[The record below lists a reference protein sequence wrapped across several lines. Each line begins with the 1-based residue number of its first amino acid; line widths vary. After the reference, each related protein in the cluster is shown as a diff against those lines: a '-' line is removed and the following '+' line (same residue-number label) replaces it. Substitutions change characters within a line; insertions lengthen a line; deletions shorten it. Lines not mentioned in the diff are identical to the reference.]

1 MSASSQPV
9 PAAPPSLPR
18 PFQLVL
24 FFVGCLWLV
33 ASNRA
38 SALFSQVV
46 VNRLDLPEIQPLLE
60 QVLLLLLLLGGFS
73 LLSWISTRSGN
84 PRVVNALPRRATA
97 RQEWQRGAAL
107 GWAMLLAAVLPMM
120 LAGDLHP
127 EFWLQPRALFSTLLM
142 GLLSLVTLAVTTLT
156 LEVAFRGYLF
166 SRLIAAIHPVAATA
180 LLATLYALFFSYN
193 ENATL
198 WSMLVTL
205 LMGILLSIAY
215 LRTHALWL
223 GWGLHFAW
231 TAAMGLIFGL
241 PVAGSATFSRIVSTS
256 VRGHA
261 WFTGGAYGP
270 EAAFLTPIVLL
281 AAIPALYR
289 LTRDYSWNYTHA
301 PILAAGYPVDLAPPA
316 AHTAMEAA
324 APPAPLVQIL
334 GSTPTSPSTLPVI
347 EEHLRGSSNS
357 AGTSSGGNESI

>member
-1 MSASSQPV
+1 LSASSQPV
-9 PAAPPSLPR
+9 PAAPASVPR
-18 PFQLVL
+18 PFQLAL

-38 SALFSQVV
+38 AVLLSQGV

-73 LLSWISTRSGN
+73 LLSWTSTRTGN
-84 PRVVNALPRRATA
+84 LREVNALPQRATA

-107 GWAMLLAAVLPMM
+107 GWAMLLAAVIPMM

-127 EFWLQPRALFSTLLM
+127 EFWLQPRAWIM
-142 GLLSLVTLAVTTLT
+142 ALLSLLTLAVTTLT

-166 SRLIAAIHPVAATA
+166 SRLIAAIHPVAATT

-193 ENATL
+193 DNATL
-198 WSMLVTL
+198 WSMLITF
-205 LMGILLSIAY
+205 LMGIVLSIAY

-231 TAAMGLIFGL
+231 STAMGLIFGL
-241 PVAGSATFSRIVSTS
+241 PVAGSATFSRIVSTN
-256 VRGHA
+256 VGGHA

-289 LTRDYSWNYTHA
+289 VTRDYSWNYTHS
-301 PILAAGYPVDLAPPA
+301 PIVSAGYAVVVAPPA

-334 GSTPTSPSTLPVI
+334 GATPTSPSTLPVI
-347 EEHLRGSSNS
+347 EEHLRNQNS
-357 AGTSSGGNESI
+357 E

>member
-1 MSASSQPV
+1 MSPSSQPV
-9 PAAPPSLPR
+9 PAAPASLPR
-18 PFQLVL
+18 PFQLIL
-24 FFVGCLWLV
+24 FFVGCLWLA

-38 SALFSQVV
+38 AALFSQVAI
-46 VNRLDLPEIQPLLE
+46 NRLELPEIQPLLE

-84 PRVVNALPRRATA
+84 PRLVNALPRRATA
-97 RQEWQRGAAL
+97 GQEWQRGGAL
-107 GWAMLLAAVLPMM
+107 GWAMLLAAVLPIM
-120 LAGDLHP
+120 LAGDLRP
-127 EFWLQPRALFSTLLM
+127 EFWLQPRAWMM

-231 TAAMGLIFGL
+231 SAAMGLIFGL
-241 PVAGSATFSRIVSTS
+241 PVAGNGTFSRVVSS
-256 VRGHA
+256 NVGGHA

-281 AAIPALYR
+281 AAIPVLYR
-289 LTRDYSWNYTHA
+289 VTRDYSWNYTHA
-301 PILAAGYPVDLAPPA
+301 PILAAGYPVDIAPPA
-316 AHTAMEAA
+316 AHTAMEAT

-334 GSTPTSPSTLPVI
+334 GATPTNPSTLPVI
-347 EEHLRGSSNS
+347 EEHLRGSSNP
-357 AGTSSGGNESI
+357 AGTSSGSDESI